1 MKNNRKAAT
10 EYYVSFLTDIFGDVK
25 TAEWHRE
32 NFLDRLS
39 DNQFGRLMQNMLDG
53 KEFISLIVPNLNS
66 KVRIDIERNK
76 ALAKKMGV
84 ELFQQLRITDQVTG
98 VTFITPKKYLVC
110 LLPIRRQA
118 QTLEKKISVPDDNR
132 HINETTGQATGVSK
146 GSSVSFPE
154 LQVLYAQ
161 GFDKAII
168 EMIKFRGGDTKA
180 FQAMNKVVN
189 DTGHVSLNQLS
200 RMGTEVKATT
210 SLRTYFRAM
219 HLEPTL

>member
-1 MKNNRKAAT
+1 MKSNRKAAT
-10 EYYVSFLTDIFGDVK
+10 DYYVDFLTGIFGDVK

-39 DNQFGRLMQNMLDG
+39 DEQFDAQMKRQLSGED
-53 KEFISLIVPNLNS
+53 FISLIVPNLDS
-66 KVRIDIERNK
+66 KVRISVERNM
-76 ALAKKMGV
+76 AQAKKMGI
-84 ELFQQLRITDQVTG
+84 EFFQHLRITDQVSG

-118 QTLEKKISVPDDNR
+118 QTLEKKISIPDDNR
-132 HINETTGQATGVSK
+132 HIDESTGQATGVSK

-161 GFDKAII
+161 GFDKAIV